1 MACYKNRKKQQRK
14 INKIIQEINK
24 ILSQEKLLAADHY
37 SLDFQF
43 NGYNR
48 KTERLWE
55 RVTLYGNSCE
65 PIGFIIGSNTNIDE
79 ILHYITERIKNYSMS
94 LENYYKTVS
103 EEEWEEAL
111 NESKLF
117 KSIAGV

>member
-14 INKIIQEINK
+14 INKIVREINK
-24 ILSQEKLLAADHY
+24 ILNQEKLLAADHY
-37 SLDFQF
+37 SLDFHF

-48 KTERLWE
+48 RAERLWE

-65 PIGFIIGSNTNIDE
+65 SVDFVIHDNTNIDE
-79 ILHYITERIKNYSMS
+79 ILHHITEHIKNYSMS

-103 EEEWEEAL
+103 EAE
-111 NESKLF
+111 
-117 KSIAGV
+117 

>member
-1 MACYKNRKKQQRK
+1 MACYKNRKKQQKK
-14 INKIIQEINK
+14 INKIVQEINK
-24 ILSQEKLLAADHY
+24 ILNQEKLLAADHY
-37 SLDFQF
+37 SLSFQF
-43 NGYNR
+43 NRYNR

-65 PIGFIIGSNTNIDE
+65 PISITIYSNTNVDE
-79 ILHYITERIKNYSMS
+79 ILHHITERIKNYSMS

-103 EEEWEEAL
+103 EAEWEETL